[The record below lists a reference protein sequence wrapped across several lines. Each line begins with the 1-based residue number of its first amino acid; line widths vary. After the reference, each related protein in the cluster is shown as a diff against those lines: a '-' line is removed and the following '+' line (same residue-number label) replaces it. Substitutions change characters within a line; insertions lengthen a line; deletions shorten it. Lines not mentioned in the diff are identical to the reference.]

1 MAVVLKN
8 NVVGYLAY
16 AFNAGDTV
24 LRLRTND
31 GLKFPFLDAPDY
43 FYATLSSATQSDIME
58 IVKVTYRMNDN
69 LSVVRAQEDTVEL
82 SFPIGTKVEL
92 RVTAK
97 SIKDAI
103 GEVDVTSNVEA
114 AQAAAQAAALSAA
127 EADAS
132 ADAAAGSAGSASTYA
147 GQAST
152 SAGNAAG
159 SSSSASTFAGQASTS
174 AGNAAGSASAAN
186 ISSGTAAG
194 SASAAA
200 GSASAAAGSA
210 GSASTFASNAST
222 SAGQASQ
229 SQSAASGSASSAN
242 ISATAAA
249 ASSFNASGDATNAGI
264 SASAASTSA
273 SNAATSASAAG
284 VSATASQTS
293 SVSAQSVANRLLPE
307 RVSVAADF
315 LAGTAHTAPDT
326 ATPTTL
332 GTVVTVAGEGDV
344 REFVNTVTGV
354 VTRGGLP
361 VSSGRTFRLTA
372 RMRLTVDGAACYF
385 RTAFNVYDSSWTH
398 LGNVSLTDHDLAF
411 TVADGWQTYSHETTS
426 AIILA
431 AFPTAVYVRGRV
443 LQFSAAN
450 NTWQVAFL
458 RLQDVTSESSA
469 AGSATA
475 AATSASNAS
484 TSAGQASGFATAA
497 SGSATTASTEAGNA
511 ATSAQNASTSESN
524 ASGHAGTAS
533 TQAGLASTSA
543 VSAQTVANNLVPNRP
558 SVAADYTNSLGTGD
572 PSTIGAFTGGTV
584 VAVAGEG
591 DVRQVTTTT
600 TIQTRG
606 WLPVVAGATYRRRYR
621 SRVLVEGTSNVLRAG
636 INIYSQTGTSL
647 GFITFNTDDPAHV
660 FADGWVTFDTETTAA
675 AILAA
680 QPTAAYVRA
689 FGIFAG
695 KSDNSASGA
704 TVQVAILEIA
714 NITSLAAAAG
724 SATAAAASATTASTK
739 AGEASN
745 SATAASSSSLA
756 AKSTAIAQG
765 IGASD
770 FSADGLF
777 WTNTFGGA
785 ASAAADPIGTYANIS
800 EEGRVLQSTVSGTG
814 TVGYYLTQKYA
825 LTPRAGRKYKLTA
838 RIRVTAD
845 ATGGGVLSSNFHV
858 NGLNTTLVHGNPT
871 FTGTA
876 VAGFNTSINPI
887 NVASGWQNI
896 SIIYMLGTPGSFDVF
911 WRPRIDFIRTGAGS
925 TGGSFET
932 AFFRIEDV
940 TDSEAATL
948 AASAAATSSSNA
960 STSAGQASG
969 FATAASGSA
978 TTASTQAG
986 NAATSAGQAST
997 SAGNAATSESNA
1009 STSAGNAAG
1018 SASTAS
1024 TQASNASGFATQASS
1039 SATLSATFASGSQGS
1054 INSSA
1059 TFADNLNATGVP
1071 TNWIDWANATGAGT
1085 RVTGIAPQP
1094 YAFRLSSGAGA
1105 SAGIRQILSGRIS
1118 TGWHVLE
1125 ADITLNS
1132 GALTGAGLLLNA
1144 DPASAYTEYLLN
1156 FSTDKDTNGSVI
1168 GAGTAGT
1175 LYKFRKLV
1183 QSAVG
1188 VTQSSIYAMSH
1199 YTSFGSIASAN
1210 DITWHRCAVRVASQA
1225 EIEARAATN
1234 DVVGLTSSVAT
1245 NASAIA
1251 TVNGAAAFWET
1262 IVSAGGG
1269 DLSAVRLKA
1278 GSTGSYIELISTVLR
1293 LANVSNGAVIE
1304 VMRAI
1309 SGEAFF
1315 SRPISSDSA
1324 SRRLTIGPGYGVSS
1338 SEVVLWFGPVATAP
1352 SSQSR
1357 TNGYF
1362 ALGTDGKVYY
1372 GSAELVGG
1380 TAPMTAT
1387 ITGDFLDNTRTTA
1400 KTPTI
1405 DVSPA
1410 ISGITNGTSPYTYSW
1425 SLVEM
1430 RDGTAPTLTNATTSS
1445 CTLYRA
1451 ATLANNASYDGTWQC
1466 LITDANGKICIKY
1479 YKYSDFSAL

>member
-127 EADAS
+127 SANSSADDAGAY
-132 ADAAAGSAGSASTYA
+132 ADAALTSSTNAATSAGN
-147 GQAST
+147 AST
-152 SAGNAAG
+152 SAGQ
-159 SSSSASTFAGQASTS
+159 ASTFAGQASTS
-174 AGNAAGSASAAN
+174 ASNAAGSASAAN

-200 GSASAAAGSA
+200 GSAAAAAGSA

-229 SQSAASGSASSAN
+229 SQSDASGSASSAN

-249 ASSFNASGDATNAGI
+249 ASSFNASGNATNAGI

-307 RVSVAADF
+307 RVAVAADF
-315 LAGTAHTAPDT
+315 AIGVFGEPSTVPPTTTGTAVA
-326 ATPTTL
+326 
-332 GTVVTVAGEGDV
+332 VAGEGDV
-344 REFVNTVTGV
+344 REVTIAAV
-354 VTRGGLP
+354 FSTRGALP
-361 VSSGRTFRLTA
+361 VGTGRTFRLQS
-372 RMRLTVDGAACYF
+372 RMRATVDGVPSIEARSLFAA
-385 RTAFNVYDSSWTH
+385 YDASWAY
-398 LGNVSLTDHDLAF
+398 LGLVSLVVHDANL
-411 TVADGWQTYSHETTS
+411 TVAENWQNYSQETTS
-426 AIILA
+426 TAVLA
-431 AFPTAVYVRGRV
+431 AWPTATYLRGRAG
-443 LQFSAAN
+443 STAN
-450 NTWQVAFL
+450 NGGTWQISYIRF
-458 RLQDVTSESSA
+458 QDITSEAAA

-484 TSAGQASGFATAA
+484 TSATQAGEFATAASGSATTASTQAGNASTSAGQASTSAGQAATSAGQASGFATAA
-497 SGSATTASTEAGNA
+497 SGSATTASTQAGNA
-511 ATSAQNASTSESN
+511 ATSAGNASTSESN

-543 VSAQTVANNLVPNRP
+543 LSAQSVANALVPNRP

-591 DVRQVTTTT
+591 DVRQLTTTT
-600 TIQTRG
+600 IIQTRG

-621 SRVLVEGTSNVLRAG
+621 SRVTVDGTSNVIRAG
-636 INIYSQTGTSL
+636 INIYSAAGTSL
-647 GFITFNTDDPAHV
+647 GVITFNTDDVAHV
-660 FADGWVTFDTETTAA
+660 IADGWVTFDTETTTA

-724 SATAAAASATTASTK
+724 SATAAAASATTATTK

-745 SATAASSSSLA
+745 SATVASSSSLA

-765 IGASD
+765 IGTSD

-800 EEGRVLQSTVSGTG
+800 GEGRVLQVTVAGTG

-845 ATGGGVLSSNFHV
+845 AAGGGVLSSNFHV
-858 NGLNTTLVHGNPT
+858 NGLSTTLVHGNPT

-876 VAGFNTSINPI
+876 VAGFNTAINPI
-887 NVASGWQNI
+887 NQASSWQNI

-911 WRPRIDFIRTGAGS
+911 WRPRIDFVRTGAGS
-925 TGGSFET
+925 TGGSFEI

-940 TDSEAATL
+940 TDSEAAAL
-948 AASAAATSSSNA
+948 AASAAATSATTA
-960 STSAGQASG
+960 STKATDAGG

-986 NAATSAGQAST
+986 SAATSAGQAST

-1009 STSAGNAAG
+1009 STSASNASGFA
-1018 SASTAS
+1018 ATAS

-1094 YAFRLSSGAGA
+1094 YAFRLPSGAGA

-1132 GALTGAGLLLNA
+1132 GTLTGAGLLLNS
-1144 DPASAYTEYLLN
+1144 DPAGGYTEYLLN

-1225 EIEARAATN
+1225 EIEARVATG
-1234 DVVGLTSSVAT
+1234 DIVGLTSSVST
-1245 NASAIA
+1245 NSSAIA
-1251 TVNGAAAFWET
+1251 TVDGKLSASYALT
-1262 IVSAGGG
+1262 VDAGGRIASMKL
-1269 DLSAVRLKA
+1269 LSDGTTSSVKFTASTFQIFNNTTDEAPFEVVGGVVKIKSANVGTLSVGSGGITIQSAASGPRIVISNSVIEVYDAVRLR
-1278 GSTGSYIELISTVLR
+1278 VR
-1293 LANVSNGAVIE
+1293 
-1304 VMRAI
+1304 M
-1309 SGEAFF
+1309 
-1315 SRPISSDSA
+1315 
-1324 SRRLTIGPGYGVSS
+1324 
-1338 SEVVLWFGPVATAP
+1338 
-1352 SSQSR
+1352 
-1357 TNGYF
+1357 
-1362 ALGTDGKVYY
+1362 
-1372 GSAELVGG
+1372 
-1380 TAPMTAT
+1380 
-1387 ITGDFLDNTRTTA
+1387 
-1400 KTPTI
+1400 
-1405 DVSPA
+1405 
-1410 ISGITNGTSPYTYSW
+1410 GIWT
-1425 SLVEM
+1425 
-1430 RDGTAPTLTNATTSS
+1430 
-1445 CTLYRA
+1445 
-1451 ATLANNASYDGTWQC
+1451 
-1466 LITDANGKICIKY
+1466 
-1479 YKYSDFSAL
+1479 